1 MCRRRTTTSLRRA
14 LLKRSKSEVL
24 RDNAN
29 VVAAEE
35 KCSSIIVFLRVPSL
49 ACLCAAT
56 HSCVRSFVPSSM
68 YTVLLSWGR
77 TVRTICGC
85 HCVWCRPLST
95 CRPTMQQSSKQKF
108 ARSEALQA
116 ASGLAASGVTFTP
129 ESLMLTK
136 DEASGGTV
144 RRTCSRWMQRVQRQS
159 FAGAR
164 CERECRG
171 TIGRGGGVL
180 PARCVTSS
188 VANAYLK

>member
-1 MCRRRTTTSLRRA
+1 MLE
-14 LLKRSKSEVL
+14 RSKSEVL

-95 CRPTMQQSSKQKF
+95 CRPTTQQSSKGSLLDLRRCRRHQGLQHPS
-108 ARSEALQA
+108 RSCSPRTKPAEALYDVHVRA
-116 ASGLAASGVTFTP
+116 PGGYSEYRGSRLPVLGVSTSAGERMTGFGILTQHPLSYGSWRCTP
-129 ESLMLTK
+129 SES
-136 DEASGGTV
+136 
-144 RRTCSRWMQRVQRQS
+144 Q
-159 FAGAR
+159 
-164 CERECRG
+164 
-171 TIGRGGGVL
+171 
-180 PARCVTSS
+180 
-188 VANAYLK
+188 

>member
-1 MCRRRTTTSLRRA
+1 MLE
-14 LLKRSKSEVL
+14 RSKSEVL

-68 YTVLLSWGR
+68 YTVHCTTFLGQNGAHHLRLPLRLVSA
-77 TVRTICGC
+77 TVD
-85 HCVWCRPLST
+85 VPADDAA
-95 CRPTMQQSSKQKF
+95 KF
-108 ARSEALQA
+108 ERKSARSEALQA
-116 ASGLAASGVTFTP
+116 ASGLAAS

-136 DEASGGTV
+136 DEASGGTTYYI
-144 RRTCSRWMQRVQRQS
+144 RRTTCSRWMQRVQRQS
-159 FAGAR
+159 IAGAR

-171 TIGRGGGVL
+171 TIGRVGGGV
-180 PARCVTSS
+180 PARCVAGI
-188 VANAYLK
+188 ANAYM